1 MGTMGAGK
9 AGLLLARFREGGG
22 RAMSTQRFSA
32 GVIDSRNGKCILS
45 SNRGRGARISPSYL
59 AGYFHNTSPLRMQV
73 PDGLV
78 PQVQV
83 RQLLHRRVDRGA
95 GAHFAHSGGVVYDE
109 MVR

>member
-1 MGTMGAGK
+1 MGAGK

-22 RAMSTQRFSA
+22 RAMSMQRFSA

-45 SNRGRGARISPSYL
+45 SNRKKGARISPSYL

-78 PQVQV
+78 TQVQV

-95 GAHFAHSGGVVYDE
+95 GAHFAQSGGATDVE
-109 MVR
+109 MER